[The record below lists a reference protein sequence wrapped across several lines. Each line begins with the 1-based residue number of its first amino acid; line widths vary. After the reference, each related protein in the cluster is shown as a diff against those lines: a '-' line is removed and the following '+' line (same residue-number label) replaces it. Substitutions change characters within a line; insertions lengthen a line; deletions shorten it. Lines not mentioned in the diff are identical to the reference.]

1 MTYEAT
7 TSALPRADPDAPGP
21 WMALPAVALNPLIR
35 KYFLQSGHLGA
46 RDGFWSGPDGYMRLV
61 RAGGGLTP

>member
-21 WMALPAVALNPLIR
+21 WMVLPAVALNHLIYM
-35 KYFLQSGHLGA
+35 YFLPSGRLGA
-46 RDGFWSGPDGYMRLV
+46 RDESSSGPDGYMRLV
-61 RAGGGLTP
+61 RAGGGLRP